1 MRNGIADIQ
10 MLASIRQDNKELP
23 MIKFFSKI
31 RQRLLTENKFIKYLI
46 YAIGEILL
54 VVIGIL
60 IALQVNNW
68 NEERKLRA
76 LELELLQEYQE
87 ELQYN
92 YQELETFR
100 NYTTKRLNH
109 CRLIIDAIKSESPY
123 MDSLSTYY
131 YILTQRVG
139 INLSYNSF
147 NNLESQGK
155 EIISDKV
162 LNKSIQRLHSY
173 HYEFFEMQVANAD
186 ANVIEYGRPI
196 IRKQLKAVRGDTYT
210 YIPVNYKEL
219 MNDLEMWN
227 ILATHEQNLLMC
239 LHVREQLLEKMNRV
253 DLMIQEKLN

>member
-1 MRNGIADIQ
+1 
-10 MLASIRQDNKELP
+10 
-23 MIKFFSKI
+23 MIKFFRRI

-92 YQELETFR
+92 YQELETFQDQIT
-100 NYTTKRLNH
+100 NRLNH
-109 CRLIIDAIKSESPY
+109 CRLIIDAIKNESPY

-139 INLSYNSF
+139 VNLAIAASAPYH
-147 NNLESQGK
+147 
-155 EIISDKV
+155 ISV
-162 LNKSIQRLHSY
+162 TPH
-173 HYEFFEMQVANAD
+173 
-186 ANVIEYGRPI
+186 
-196 IRKQLKAVRGDTYT
+196 
-210 YIPVNYKEL
+210 
-219 MNDLEMWN
+219 
-227 ILATHEQNLLMC
+227 
-239 LHVREQLLEKMNRV
+239 
-253 DLMIQEKLN
+253 

>member
-1 MRNGIADIQ
+1 
-10 MLASIRQDNKELP
+10 
-23 MIKFFSKI
+23 MIKFFRKI

-92 YQELETFR
+92 YQELGTFQD
-100 NYTTKRLNH
+100 NITKRLNH
-109 CRLIIDAIKSESPY
+109 CRLIIDAIENESLY

-139 INLSYNSF
+139 INLSYESF

-155 EIISDKV
+155 EIIT
-162 LNKSIQRLHSY
+162 QRPK
-173 HYEFFEMQVANAD
+173 
-186 ANVIEYGRPI
+186 RP
-196 IRKQLKAVRGDTYT
+196 RLKAGKNLGTLETV
-210 YIPVNYKEL
+210 KEGL
-219 MNDLEMWN
+219 
-227 ILATHEQNLLMC
+227 
-239 LHVREQLLEKMNRV
+239 K
-253 DLMIQEKLN
+253 